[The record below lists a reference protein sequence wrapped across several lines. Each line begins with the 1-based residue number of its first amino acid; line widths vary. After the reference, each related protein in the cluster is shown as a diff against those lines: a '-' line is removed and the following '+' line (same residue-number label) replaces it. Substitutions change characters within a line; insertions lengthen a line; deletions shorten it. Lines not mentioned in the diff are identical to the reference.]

1 METTITEHMRR
12 ARVALAKAL
21 FLRISAEV
29 GGGKAPYLLTPQ
41 KGSAKLAHNA
51 DITDKW
57 EQVILYMLPHRLGR
71 SAWEQNAARPALFG
85 AINWPNVCSHSSAG
99 CRAVCLHAAGR
110 LGMAEVAKLARTAL
124 YAIDPEAFWLLID
137 DEIRRHRA
145 RLATQGKR
153 LAVRI
158 NGTSDIDVPLWLV
171 DKWDTADGR
180 GVVFTD
186 YTKRTDVPLGWD
198 HRAPGVNRYTVF
210 SATERTTDAEI
221 HDIIGRGQNV
231 VVPFQVTRTGDLPQ
245 SYLGHT
251 VIDGDKHDLR
261 FLDSVVEP
269 DAHAEGGVIVGL
281 RYKVVPHSPEHH
293 GFIRPVPVTIG

>member
-1 METTITEHMRR
+1 M
-12 ARVALAKAL
+12 ARVQLARALY
-21 FLRISAEV
+21 RSISAEV

-51 DITDKW
+51 NITDKW

-71 SAWEQNAARPALFG
+71 SAWEQNARRPALYG

-110 LGMAEVAKLARTAL
+110 LGMAEIAKLARTAL
-124 YAIDPEAFWLLID
+124 YAIDPDAFWLLVD

-171 DKWDTADGR
+171 DKWDTVDGR

-198 HRAPGVNRYTVF
+198 HRAPGRNRYTVF

-221 HDIIGRGQNV
+221 HDIIGRGHNV
-231 VVPFQVTRTGDLPQ
+231 VVPFQVKRGEDLPQ

-261 FLDSVVEP
+261 FLDHVVERATHG
-269 DAHAEGGVIVGL
+269 DRYGVIVGL
-281 RYKVVPHSPEHH
+281 RYKVVPQSPEHH

>member
-1 METTITEHMRR
+1 MKHKIRQ
-12 ARVALAKAL
+12 ARVKLARALYHS
-21 FLRISAEV
+21 ISAEV

-51 DITDKW
+51 DVTDEW

-85 AINWPNVCSHSSAG
+85 AINWPNVCPHSSAG

-110 LGMAEVAKLARTAL
+110 LGMAEIAKLARTAL
-124 YAIDPEAFWLLID
+124 YAIDPDAFWLLID

-145 RLATQGKR
+145 RLAAQGKR

-158 NGTSDIDVPLWLV
+158 NGTSDIDIPEALL
-171 DKWDTADGR
+171 DAHRD
-180 GVVFTD
+180 VVFTD
-186 YTKRTDVPLGWD
+186 YTKRPDIALSWNAHHP
-198 HRAPGVNRYTVF
+198 NRYVVF
-210 SATERTTDAEI
+210 SATERTPDAQI
-221 HDIIGRGQNV
+221 ATLLAAGHNV
-231 VVPFQVTRTGDLPQ
+231 VVPFQLKRGEDLPQ

-281 RYKVVPHSPEHH
+281 RYKIVPHSPEHH

>member
-1 METTITEHMRR
+1 MKHKIRQ
-12 ARVALAKAL
+12 ARVKLARALYHS
-21 FLRISAEV
+21 ISAEV

-41 KGSAKLAHNA
+41 KGSTKLAHNA
-51 DITDKW
+51 DVTDEW

-110 LGMAEVAKLARTAL
+110 LGMAEIAKLARTAL
-124 YAIDPEAFWLLID
+124 YAIDPDAFWLLID

-158 NGTSDIDVPLWLV
+158 NGTSDIDIPEALL
-171 DKWDTADGR
+171 DAHRD
-180 GVVFTD
+180 VVFTD
-186 YTKRTDVPLGWD
+186 YTKRPDIALSWNAHHP
-198 HRAPGVNRYTVF
+198 NRYVVF
-210 SATERTTDAEI
+210 SATERTPDAQI
-221 HDIIGRGQNV
+221 ATLLAAGHNV
-231 VVPFQVTRTGDLPQ
+231 VVPFQLKRGEDLPQ

-281 RYKVVPHSPEHH
+281 RYKIVPHSPEHH

>member
-1 METTITEHMRR
+1 MDTTITEHMRR

-21 FLRISAEV
+21 FLRISAEL
-29 GGGKAPYLLTPQ
+29 GGGKSPYLLTPQ
-41 KGSAKLAHNA
+41 KASAKLAHNA
-51 DITDKW
+51 DITDEW
-57 EQVILYMLPHRLGR
+57 EQVICYMLPHRLGR
-71 SAWEQNAARPALFG
+71 SVWTQFAARPDLFG
-85 AINWPNVCSHSSAG
+85 PIKWRNLCTHSSAG
-99 CRAVCLHAAGR
+99 CRGVCLHESGH
-110 LGMAEVAKLARTAL
+110 LGKTNGTIAKLARTAL
-124 YAIDPEAFWLLID
+124 YAIDPDAFWVLCD

-145 RLATQGKR
+145 RLAKLGKR

-158 NGTSDIDVPLWLV
+158 NGTSDIDIPEALF
-171 DKWDTADGR
+171 DAYRD
-180 GVVFTD
+180 VVFTD
-186 YTKRTDVPLGWD
+186 YTKRPDLALSWNP
-198 HRAPGVNRYTVF
+198 HHPNRYVVF
-210 SATERTTDAEI
+210 SATERTPDAQI
-221 HDIIGRGQNV
+221 ATLLAAGHNV

-269 DAHAEGGVIVGL
+269 DAHAEGGVIVGV

>member
-1 METTITEHMRR
+1 MKHKIRQ
-12 ARVALAKAL
+12 ARVALALAL
-21 FLRISAEV
+21 FHSISAEV

-57 EQVILYMLPHRLGR
+57 EQVICYMLPHRLGR
-71 SAWEQNAARPALFG
+71 SVWSKFAARPDLFG
-85 AINWPNVCSHSSAG
+85 PIKWPNVCSHSSAG
-99 CRAVCLHAAGR
+99 CRGVCLHESGH
-110 LGMAEVAKLARTAL
+110 LGKRNGTIAKLARTAL
-124 YAIDPEAFWLLID
+124 YAIDPDAFWLLID
-137 DEIRRHRA
+137 DEIRRHTA
-145 RLATQGKR
+145 RVAKQGKR

-198 HRAPGVNRYTVF
+198 HRAPGRNRYTVF
-210 SATERTTDAEI
+210 SATERTTDAQI
-221 HDIIGRGQNV
+221 HDIIAAGHNV
-231 VVPFQVTRTGDLPQ
+231 VVPFQVKRGEDLPQ

-261 FLDSVVEP
+261 FLDHVVERE
-269 DAHAEGGVIVGL
+269 AHSDRYGVIVGL

>member
-1 METTITEHMRR
+1 MKHKIRQ
-12 ARVALAKAL
+12 ARVKLARALYHS
-21 FLRISAEV
+21 ISAEV

-41 KGSAKLAHNA
+41 KGSTKLAHNA
-51 DITDKW
+51 DVTDEW

-85 AINWPNVCSHSSAG
+85 AINWPNVCPHSSAG

-110 LGMAEVAKLARTAL
+110 LGMAEIAKLARTAL
-124 YAIDPEAFWLLID
+124 YAIDPDAFWLLID

-145 RLATQGKR
+145 RLAAQGKR

-158 NGTSDIDVPLWLV
+158 NGTSDIDIPEALL
-171 DKWDTADGR
+171 DAHRD
-180 GVVFTD
+180 VVFTD
-186 YTKRTDVPLGWD
+186 YTKRPDIALSWNAHHP
-198 HRAPGVNRYTVF
+198 NRYVVF
-210 SATERTTDAEI
+210 SATERTPDAQI
-221 HDIIGRGQNV
+221 ATLLAAGHNV
-231 VVPFQVTRTGDLPQ
+231 VVPFQLKRGEDLPQ

-281 RYKVVPHSPEHH
+281 RYKIVPHSPEHH